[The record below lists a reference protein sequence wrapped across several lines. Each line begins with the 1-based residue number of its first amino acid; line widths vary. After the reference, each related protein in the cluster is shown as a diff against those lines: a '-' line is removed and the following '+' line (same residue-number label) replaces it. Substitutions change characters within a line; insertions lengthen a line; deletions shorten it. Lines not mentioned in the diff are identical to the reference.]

1 MSKATIVF
9 FVVGFQSRRDKLV
22 AQLKVAVK
30 TAVELNRCEL
40 VCIHKHPK
48 SGLPGIEKN
57 QVCRY
62 GVLRVTDGYLW
73 CTHGLRTGYQK
84 PGFWWF
90 YGLWMCFERVF
101 TVYGRVSYGFLRC
114 SYGLWPGSCF
124 SDPQNQSKSV
134 QMCSKLIWNIPCF
147 DKRKLKFRIFD
158 LEKLVFIEKPGI
170 NCSDPFGN

>member
-1 MSKATIVF
+1 MLKLQPEQNVESNYRF
-9 FVVGFQSRRDKLV
+9 FFVGFQSRRDKLV

-73 CTHGLRTGYQK
+73 CTYGLRTGYQK

-90 YGLWMCFERVF
+90 YGLWMGFERGFYGVWTGFLRVF
-101 TVYGRVSYGFLRC
+101 TVFLRVVDGFLLFR
-114 SYGLWPGSCF
+114 P
-124 SDPQNQSKSV
+124 PKSV
-134 QMCSKLIWNIPCF
+134 KKCSNV
-147 DKRKLKFRIFD
+147 LKTNMEYTLFRQAEI
-158 LEKLVFIEKPGI
+158 KI
-170 NCSDPFGN
+170 